1 MVSLPV
7 STDDLEL
14 NTPVPFRLHVDR
26 ELLKTT
32 KDKLSLAMYPQE
44 QSDFGEDDWSQ
55 GAKVAVVK
63 ELAEYWRDVYDWEKK
78 EVCPLRLQFLWPAPS
93 CILESSKLIVSRRK
107 S

>member
-14 NTPVPFRLHVDR
+14 NIPVPFRLHVDR
-26 ELLKTT
+26 ELLKAT
-32 KDKLSLAMYPQE
+32 KHKLSLARYPQE
-44 QSDFGEDDWSQ
+44 QSDFGEDDWTQ

-78 EVCPLRLQFLWPAPS
+78 EVCPLRLQLLWPAPS
-93 CILESSKLIVSRRK
+93 
-107 S
+107 